1 VISRGSVWWVDL
13 GEPVGSQPGF
23 VRPAVIVS
31 ADAFNNSAI
40 ATVVVVAITSSL
52 RLGEAPGN
60 VALPL
65 GAGGLPKS
73 SVVNVSQVATIDK
86 ASLIEEIG
94 RLTDE
99 QLESVERGLR
109 MALTL

>member
-1 VISRGSVWWVDL
+1 MI
-13 GEPVGSQPGF
+13 
-23 VRPAVIVS
+23 IS
-31 ADAFNNSAI
+31 ADAFNKSVL
-40 ATVVVVAITSSL
+40 ATVVVVAITSNL

-60 VALPL
+60 VALPS
-65 GAGGLPKS
+65 GAAGLPKS

-109 MALTL
+109 RALTL